1 MEFLT
6 FLRRGKNQKTADELL
21 EAIMTERSILESWKE
36 ISGYLKRSEK
46 TCQRWEIELGLP
58 IHRLD
63 GTPSAR
69 VFAYPDELEHWI
81 KEKLHSREAEAPQ
94 PVFVLRL
101 KKKKIAMAAGAL
113 FGLAA
118 SAGLIWHFF
127 IQQPV
132 AFPLGD
138 LPTVAFLP
146 FENVTGDEALEPWR
160 SALPQLF
167 YTEFLQSRTVGVP
180 MDREPWETLKKL
192 GLQNVPEFTPEELR
206 KIAEELE
213 IAGHVATGSL
223 VKSNQDIIVSL
234 SLHDSKT
241 GEIIQSFRTICRG
254 EKGLFAGVD
263 ELTRKIKSA
272 LNIPRRLISHDVDD
286 DVSQIVTG
294 SPEALKF
301 YCLGMQKLREDKT
314 DEALAQFE
322 KATQVDAEFGE
333 AYFQL
338 FEAHRILYERQG
350 DRKVKEE
357 TARYGEKAF
366 ASIDRI
372 NAWSRGTLIN
382 DYYLEFQTNLPMA
395 AAEYRKLM
403 AIRPDDPILMLQLAQ
418 VYSAMEDKKRVIA
431 LLDDDCAKQDSRN
444 LVLLADSYLG
454 TGRPEEAEK
463 ILDEYLGKNPQAP
476 LLILR
481 SREKCALSQGKFDEA
496 LAFNERAAM
505 GRKPNFIS
513 SGKAPIFITSD
524 DFASAEKELRRFLD
538 QRNWVEVFSA
548 YGHLSGLSLTQGKI
562 QEALSLA
569 VLAAEKA
576 EGIYDWSFR
585 KRSHFLLANLHR
597 LSGNLPEALAESE
610 KACPCY
616 EADDF
621 FTNPETGAP
630 IFTRYDDISCLPYFH
645 QRALIALEMG
655 RVGEFEKQ
663 LAEIKQLVEHSSF
676 PNLMR
681 VYYHLLGQREL
692 RENKFDGAVGY
703 FWKALNLLPYSRA
716 LKLWPSRSGQEYD
729 IDSAQYFYSLGEA
742 YYEAGRFRSALDL
755 YKKVPPYWEQRV
767 ISGDI
772 YARSFYRIAK
782 IYDQG
787 GKPGGAPEEQNKTE
801 KALAVENY
809 RKFLSL
815 WKDADSVFTAE
826 VEDARAR
833 LASLEAE

>member
-6 FLRRGKNQKTADELL
+6 FLHRGKNQKAADELL
-21 EAIMTERSILESWKE
+21 EAVMKERPILESWKE
-36 ISGYLKRSEK
+36 ISVYLKRSEK

-81 KEKLHSREAEAPQ
+81 KEKLHSREAVVPE
-94 PVFVLRL
+94 PVLVLRL
-101 KKKKIAMAAGAL
+101 KKKRIALAAGSF

-118 SAGLIWHFF
+118 AAGLIWHFF

-132 AFPLGD
+132 PFPSGD

-146 FENVTGDEALEPWR
+146 FENVTGDKALEPWTM
-160 SALPQLF
+160 ALPELF
-167 YTEFLQSRTVGVP
+167 HRDFLQSRVVGIP
-180 MDREPWETLKKL
+180 AEPELWAALKKL
-192 GLQNVPEFTPEELR
+192 NLQPNRKFSPEELGQ
-206 KIAEELE
+206 IAETLQVAH
-213 IAGHVATGSL
+213 IASGSL
-223 VKSNQDIIVSL
+223 IRSEHDIIMSL
-234 SLHDSKT
+234 SLLDSKT
-241 GEIIQSFRTICRG
+241 GETIQSFRTICSG
-254 EKGLFAGVD
+254 ERGLFSGVD
-263 ELTRKIKSA
+263 ELTKKIKLA
-272 LNIPRRLISHDVDD
+272 LNIPRRLISHDIDD

-301 YCLGMQKLREDKT
+301 YCLGMQRLREDKT

-322 KATQVDAEFGE
+322 RATEVDAEFGE

-338 FEAHRILYERQG
+338 FEANRILYERQG

-357 TARYGEKAF
+357 AARYGEKAF

-372 NAWSRGTLIN
+372 NAWSRGNLIN
-382 DYYLEFQTNLPMA
+382 DYYLEFQMNLPMA

-403 AIRPDDPILMLQLAQ
+403 AIRPEDPILMLQLAQ
-418 VYSAMEDKKRVIA
+418 VYSAMEDKKKVIA

-444 LVLLADSYLG
+444 LVLLADSYLW
-454 TGRPEEAEK
+454 TGRPDEAEK
-463 ILDEYLGKNPQAP
+463 ILDEYLGKNPQASTFF
-476 LLILR
+476 LR

-496 LAFNERAAM
+496 LAFNERAAR
-505 GRKPNFIS
+505 GRNPNFIS
-513 SGKAPIFITSD
+513 SSKAPIFITSD

-538 QRNWVEVFSA
+538 QRNWVEVFNA

-569 VLAAEKA
+569 GLAAEKA

-585 KRSHFLLANLHR
+585 KRSHSLRANLHR

-616 EADDF
+616 DEDDF

-645 QRALIALEMG
+645 QRAMITLELG
-655 RVGEFEKQ
+655 RVEEYEKQ
-663 LAEIKQLVEHSSF
+663 LAEIKQLVEHSPF

-692 RENKFDGAVGY
+692 RQNNFDGAVGY
-703 FWKALNLLPYSRA
+703 FWKALNLLPFSGA
-716 LKLWPSRSGQEYD
+716 LRLWPARSGQEYD

-742 YYEAGRFRSALDL
+742 YYQAGRYWSALDL
-755 YKKVPPYWEQRV
+755 YRKIPPYWEQRV
-767 ISGDI
+767 ISGDL
-772 YARSFYRIAK
+772 YTRSFYRIAK

-787 GKPGGAPEEQNKTE
+787 GRPSGTPEAQIRADR
-801 KALAVENY
+801 ALAAENY

-815 WKDADSVFTAE
+815 WKDADPIYASE
-826 VEDARAR
+826 VEDAKER
-833 LASLEAE
+833 LAALEAE